1 MSGKRR
7 RLSRLFRH
15 ADGRAILVPIDHGL
29 WYGPLPA
36 IERPEE
42 ISARLIPESDGILVA
57 PGFAQAVANLL
68 PGDRAL
74 ALRVGAGTA
83 LSPVQ
88 DYEAVFAGIDTA
100 LRLDADAVVHTLY
113 LGGPRDD
120 VAIRDLGQIIES
132 SERFNMPVV
141 AEFLPAHDQWKWEQ
155 VAHWARLGFEMGAS
169 VIKTIY
175 TGDPATFHRVAS
187 GCPVPILVAGG
198 PAVGSTRDL
207 LEMVS
212 GAIEAGGA
220 GIAIGRRIWQAE
232 RSEILLRVLGK
243 LIHDRISVGDALG
256 ILERPAA

>member
-1 MSGKRR
+1 MSGKHR

-42 ISARLIPESDGILVA
+42 VSARLIPESDGILVA
-57 PGFAQAVANLL
+57 PGFAQAVAHLL

-74 ALRVGAGTA
+74 ALRIGAATA

-113 LGGPRDD
+113 LGSARDE

-132 SERFNMPVV
+132 AERFNVPVI
-141 AEFLPAHDQWKWEQ
+141 AEFLPTQDQWKWEQ

-175 TGDPATFHRVAS
+175 TGDPVTFRHVVS
-187 GCPVPILVAGG
+187 GCPIPILVAGG
-198 PAVGSTRDL
+198 PAVGSIREL
-207 LEMVS
+207 LGMVA

-232 RSEILLRVLGK
+232 HPEILIRVLGK
-243 LIHDRISVGDALG
+243 LIHEGISLEDELEILDR
-256 ILERPAA
+256 RPA